1 MSDFSLLSANPI
13 VVIYLV
19 EVNSDSSLPILA
31 EIYFE
36 LAPNFVPEEKMRHT
50 VVRNLLVVLDR
61 HFVELRSR
69 ILLSIVVMSDLHEI
83 FWRSSPDGWMQAS
96 PQSEFWKIILEA

>member
-1 MSDFSLLSANPI
+1 MSDSSILPASQI

-31 EIYFE
+31 EIYLE
-36 LAPNFVPEEKMRHT
+36 LALIIVAEDPKRHT
-50 VVRNLLVVLDR
+50 VVRNLLIVLDR

-83 FWRSSPDGWMQAS
+83 FWRKSPGGSMQAS
-96 PQSEFWKIILEA
+96 PQSEF